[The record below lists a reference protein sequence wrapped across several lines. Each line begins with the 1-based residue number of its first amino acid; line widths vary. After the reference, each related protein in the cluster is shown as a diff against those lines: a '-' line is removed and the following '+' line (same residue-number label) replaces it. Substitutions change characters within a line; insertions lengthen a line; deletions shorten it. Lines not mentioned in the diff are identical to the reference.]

1 MKKLIPA
8 LFLTLALAGLAL
20 IFLSC
25 DSNTGGENL
34 NPDTGTGGSMA
45 RFAITGNTLYIVSQA
60 SLEVYDIENGAEPVK
75 KTNKKLGVG
84 VETIFPYQKNL
95 FIGTTTGM
103 FIFDNSVPENP
114 SLVSQYWHI
123 QSCDP
128 VVVQDQYAFV
138 TLRSG
143 VTCRPGNTLS
153 SLDVVDISN
162 LTTPNMVSSTVME
175 SPYGLGVADSL
186 LFVCEGDKGL
196 KVMDIRDPR
205 KPVLKYN
212 YPDVTS
218 YDVIPTENRLIVT
231 GDKGLYQYTFNST
244 DSLKLLSK
252 IPVL

>member
-1 MKKLIPA
+1 MKKLIPIF
-8 LFLTLALAGLAL
+8 FLSLALAGLL
-20 IFLSC
+20 IMLLGC
-25 DSNTGGENL
+25 DKSAENSPSPETGK
-34 NPDTGTGGSMA
+34 GGSMA
-45 RFAITGNTLYIVSQA
+45 RFAVTGNTLYIVSKT
-60 SLEVYDIENGAEPVK
+60 SLEVYDIQNGAEPVK
-75 KTNKKLGVG
+75 KTNKQLGIG

-103 FIFDNSVPENP
+103 FIFDNSAPENP

-128 VVVQDQYAFV
+128 VVVQGSYAFV
-138 TLRSG
+138 TLRNG
-143 VTCRPGNTLS
+143 VSCRPGNTLS
-153 SLDVVDISN
+153 SLDVIDISN
-162 LTTPNMVSSTVME
+162 LTTPNMISSTAME
-175 SPYGLGVADSL
+175 SPYGLGVTDSL

-196 KVMDIRDPR
+196 KVMDIKDPR

-218 YDVIPTENRLIVT
+218 YDVIPIENRLIVT